1 MKEYLSFIEDARI
14 KPSNHI
20 ALKAMSNKERIA
32 ASTSI
37 YQSLFMKLQK
47 GQATKELGTKHEN
60 YIEKYFLING
70 QEVTNT
76 NLPNTTTGFFDLMT
90 TSKHD
95 FFSVKINHP
104 RSTWNQWISDNFAKD
119 KKWLVNNTVE
129 NVFLKN
135 HGINGKMVNFYLL
148 RGTFE
153 KGENDA
159 VVFVLELSNGV
170 SGRQILAELPK
181 WPDDKKVVRT
191 MASRIWQPQSRFGF
205 VLSEEL
211 ENKEIMAFKDTV
223 KKEIIQQTFVS
234 PKSFV
239 NKLENIAEKAKAKF
253 S

>member
-1 MKEYLSFIEDARI
+1 MKEYFLFLENSI
-14 KPSNHI
+14 KPSHHI
-20 ALKAMSNKERIA
+20 ALKSLSNKERMA

-76 NLPNTTTGFFDLMT
+76 NLPHTSTGFFDLMT

-95 FFSVKINHP
+95 FFSVKINYP
-104 RSTWNQWISDNFAKD
+104 RGTWNQWISDNFAKD
-119 KKWLVNNTVE
+119 KKWLVNNTME

-135 HGINGKMVNFYLL
+135 QGINGKMVNFYLL

-153 KGENDA
+153 QDENNQVA
-159 VVFVLELSNGV
+159 FVLELSNPAN
-170 SGRQILAELPK
+170 GRQILNELKK
-181 WPDDKKVVRT
+181 WPDDKRVVRT
-191 MASRIWQPQSRFGF
+191 IATRIWQPQANFRFI
-205 VLSEEL
+205 LSEKL
-211 ENKEIMAFKDTV
+211 ENKEIMTFKDKV
-223 KKEIIQQTFVS
+223 KKEIIQQTFVN

-239 NKLENIAEKAKAKF
+239 NKLENITEKAKQTL